1 MGEVTI
7 RGQVQ
12 TLETRD
18 IRNNKTIIMM
28 EVTDFTDTIVI
39 KIFAQTEQVPEILK
53 DIKTGA
59 FLKIRGV
66 TTIDRFDG
74 QLSIGSVF
82 GIKKIQDFRKQRVD
96 TWPEKRVE
104 LHCHTKMSDMD
115 GVSDVKDIINRAKSW
130 GHKAIA
136 ITDHGVVQAFP
147 DANHAVS
154 PDEDFKIIYG
164 CEAYLVDDLQDLVV
178 NSRNQSLEDAYVVFD
193 LETTGF
199 STVAN
204 KIIEIG
210 AVKVV
215 NGKITDKFS
224 TFVNPEVP
232 IPYRIE
238 ELTSIRDD
246 MVIDAPKI
254 ETILPQFMEFCGD
267 AIMVAHNADFDM
279 SFIIKNCERQ
289 GIEKEFTIID
299 TVALARI
306 LLPQLNRFKLD
317 TVAKALG
324 VSLENHHR
332 AVDDAGCTAEIFVKF
347 VKMLHDRGME
357 TLDQVNQMGQASPE
371 TIMKMN
377 TYHAIILATNDI
389 GRINLYRLISLSHLT
404 YYNKRP
410 RIPKSEFVK
419 YREGLLL
426 GSACEAGE
434 LYRAIV
440 GGRPEEEI
448 IRLVKFYDYL
458 EIQPLGNNEFM
469 LKSDKESVSTIEELQ
484 DINRRIVKLGE
495 TFGKLVVATCD
506 VHFLDPEDE
515 IYRRIIM
522 AGKGC
527 G

>member
-1 MGEVTI
+1 MLGNPEEPQNLPEENGQVESAKAEGKAEAAKKRKQNQKRKTTERARKSRETSDRYTKKQRKFQGKGGFRSGFSRGDGSRSVRRSDNPDVLYGRDFESESLAIEQIQGEMGEVTI

-130 GHKAIA
+130 GHPAIA
-136 ITDHGVVQAFP
+136 ITDHGAVQAFP

-164 CEAYLVDDLQDLVV
+164 CEAYLVDDLQGLVV

-224 TFVNPEVP
+224 TFVKSGSADPVSDRGVDQHQRQHGARRSDNRRNPAEVP
-232 IPYRIE
+232 GIFGRM
-238 ELTSIRDD
+238 RD
-246 MVIDAPKI
+246 
-254 ETILPQFMEFCGD
+254 
-267 AIMVAHNADFDM
+267 
-279 SFIIKNCERQ
+279 
-289 GIEKEFTIID
+289 
-299 TVALARI
+299 
-306 LLPQLNRFKLD
+306 
-317 TVAKALG
+317 
-324 VSLENHHR
+324 
-332 AVDDAGCTAEIFVKF
+332 
-347 VKMLHDRGME
+347 
-357 TLDQVNQMGQASPE
+357 
-371 TIMKMN
+371 
-377 TYHAIILATNDI
+377 
-389 GRINLYRLISLSHLT
+389 GRT
-404 YYNKRP
+404 Q
-410 RIPKSEFVK
+410 
-419 YREGLLL
+419 
-426 GSACEAGE
+426 C
-434 LYRAIV
+434 IV
-440 GGRPEEEI
+440 
-448 IRLVKFYDYL
+448 
-458 EIQPLGNNEFM
+458 
-469 LKSDKESVSTIEELQ
+469 
-484 DINRRIVKLGE
+484 
-495 TFGKLVVATCD
+495 
-506 VHFLDPEDE
+506 
-515 IYRRIIM
+515 
-522 AGKGC
+522 
-527 G
+527 